1 MEFKYQFDLAERPA
15 ESAQFRAILLVD
27 DNREFVQTL
36 QWIFSDQNFLV
47 DKAYD
52 GEEATLKLK
61 AYDYDAVVCDVMMPR
76 LSGDEFYLRAISL
89 RPFLANRFVFVTG
102 YAADPA
108 TNRFLSHYRL
118 RYFVKPVRIP
128 QLVEC
133 VAELVA

>member
-1 MEFKYQFDLAERPA
+1 MATKQHFDFAERPS
-15 ESAQFRAILLVD
+15 ESNRFRAILLVD

-52 GEEATLKLK
+52 GEEAMLKVT
-61 AYDYDAVVCDVMMPR
+61 ANEYDAVLCDVMMPR
-76 LSGDEFYLRAISL
+76 LRGDEFYLRAIAG

-102 YAADPA
+102 YAADPKI
-108 TNRFLSHYRL
+108 NLFLSQYRVRCFL
-118 RYFVKPVRIP
+118 KPVRIP
-128 QLVEC
+128 QLVQC